1 MASLTTDQIAILR
14 WIVDSGEDTVMFAEG
29 PGWATVVAGSANL
42 EVNAADIRELEA
54 QGLIRLVR
62 GHLYDLTNAGRATY
76 VELTASPPPER
87 EPPGFRKR

>member
-42 EVNAADIRELEA
+42 VNVADIRELEA

-62 GHLYDLTNAGRATY
+62 GHLYDLTNAGRAIY
-76 VELTASPPPER
+76 VELTTSLPPER

>member
-76 VELTASPPPER
+76 VELTTSPPPER